1 MDNSLD
7 ETTLSTLT
15 LLESRLL
22 RIEHVLYGQTAS
34 PSLASEDSTVDR
46 LGSLERRFST
56 VLSDFRVYGELLK
69 IYRAHPDFFHAP
81 DASEPPSQLAPDAIQ
96 SIVLASASMY
106 PATLSSLTAIQDSP
120 IPDPSESAS
129 LLALADKMKALEA
142 TQTAQAA
149 EMAELRR
156 RSEVVMRT
164 WYESEVLQTSQALA
178 DVERRMER
186 VERWIRRL
194 EHAKEEEKEI

>member
-1 MDNSLD
+1 
-7 ETTLSTLT
+7 
-15 LLESRLL
+15 
-22 RIEHVLYGQTAS
+22 
-34 PSLASEDSTVDR
+34 
-46 LGSLERRFST
+46 
-56 VLSDFRVYGELLK
+56 
-69 IYRAHPDFFHAP
+69 
-81 DASEPPSQLAPDAIQ
+81 
-96 SIVLASASMY
+96 MY

-120 IPDPSESAS
+120 IPDTSESA
-129 LLALADKMKALEA
+129 ALIAQSEKMKALEA

-164 WYESEVLQTSQALA
+164 WYESGILQTSQALA

-186 VERWIRRL
+186 VERLIRRL